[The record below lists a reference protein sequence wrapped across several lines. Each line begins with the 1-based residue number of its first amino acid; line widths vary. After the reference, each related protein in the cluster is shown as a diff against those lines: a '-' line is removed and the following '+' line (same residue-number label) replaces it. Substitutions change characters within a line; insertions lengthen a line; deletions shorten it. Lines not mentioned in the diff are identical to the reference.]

1 MFSNQSN
8 HEISDLKM
16 EKMKLDE
23 SLSFCHYSEL
33 TLKSQVKL
41 AQDKL
46 NDTQAELDD
55 KQLDLHKC
63 QRDYDISTGFV
74 KLIKFTNTCFSDD
87 WADGESA
94 GTGRKISCHPG

>member
-1 MFSNQSN
+1 MKNNFQSVFIQQGRLAQFEQEVNNMDDNFRMFSNQSN
-8 HEISDLKM
+8 HEISHLKM

-41 AQDKL
+41 AMDKL

-63 QRDYDISTGFV
+63 QRDYDISTV
-74 KLIKFTNTCFSDD
+74 
-87 WADGESA
+87 
-94 GTGRKISCHPG
+94 